1 MAKARILAIDD
12 QLYFRTFIEG
22 ILSDEGYDV
31 RTASGGEEAL
41 RALAQERFDVVISD
55 LVMPGMD
62 GSELVQ
68 RIKAQIPEQDV
79 IVITGVGD
87 VKTAVTAM
95 KLGATDY
102 LLKPIDRDALAR
114 SLNTILQRK
123 RLRDEHS
130 RLMAENLEYM
140 GVLSLYQRA
149 VSLMDTVGI
158 ESLAERIIEGLCFE
172 TNSQGGVIWIV
183 DPADSKQFRL
193 SAAQGIVQ
201 IKEESELLALASLP
215 AEFKPLLDEEM
226 RGSYSAPL
234 MRTTAANPWTQAFF
248 VPMRYGEQLLAVAR
262 LTDKLEGAAFT
273 DANRAAADKFAE
285 IAVLALRNA
294 MRFRDL
300 GTKSL
305 RDPVTGAYSVDYF
318 EDVVQN
324 EIRKAKRFARSL
336 SVIKLELAPDAALWK
351 QMSFEQVRG
360 WLAGFVQQL
369 ARSLRTTDLI
379 AAEDQFHY
387 RVLLPETDG
396 LGATVLKRRIR
407 DALRDCPEMT
417 ALKPEERPELALAAA
432 TFPSDGS
439 QFELLDKVLETRL
452 AEDRESPLRKPI
464 FERAVFSEFV
474 DALQVRAEQ
483 VPPAFF
489 EQMMGLL
496 VEEIGRRPQD
506 RGLLFVAPRTALSP
520 GLLEKI
526 EAIERYGSRTEVVL
540 MTEGKLELPAGVQV
554 TRVPAQ
560 RSGTSAPFLIFLGE
574 GPAYAYLGSP
584 DKKLSDTVA
593 FHTGE
598 RAIVEELAFQLK
610 HVLGISLGV

>member
-1 MAKARILAIDD
+1 MAKARILAVDD

-22 ILSDEGYDV
+22 ILSDEGYGV
-31 RTASGGEEAL
+31 RTASSGEEAL
-41 RALAQERFDVVISD
+41 HALAQERFDVLISD

-68 RIKAQIPEQDV
+68 RVKAQIPEQDI

-87 VKTAVTAM
+87 VKTAVGAM

-114 SLNTILQRK
+114 TLNTILQRK

-130 RLMAENLEYM
+130 QLVAENLEYM

-158 ESLAERIIEGLCFE
+158 ESLAERIVEGLCFE
-172 TNSQGGVIWIV
+172 TNSQGGVLWIV
-183 DPADSKQFRL
+183 DAQDPKQFRL
-193 SAAQGIVQ
+193 CAAQGLVQ
-201 IKEESELLALASLP
+201 IQEENEIFSTASLP
-215 AEFKPLLDEEM
+215 AELKPLYTDETH
-226 RGSYSAPL
+226 GAYTAPL
-234 MRTTAANPWTQAFF
+234 LRASSWTQALF
-248 VPMRYGEQLLAVAR
+248 VPLRYGEQVLAVAR
-262 LTDKLEGAAFT
+262 LTDKFEGAEFSEV
-273 DANRAAADKFAE
+273 DRAAADKFAE

-318 EDVVQN
+318 DDVLQN
-324 EIRKAKRFARSL
+324 EIRKAKRFSRSL
-336 SVIKLELAPDAALWK
+336 SVIELEIAPDAMLWK
-351 QMSFEQVRG
+351 QMSFDQVRE

-369 ARSLRTTDLI
+369 ARALRTTDLI

-396 LGATVLKRRIR
+396 LGATVLKRRVR
-407 DALRDCPEMT
+407 EALLESVEMQT
-417 ALKPEERPELALAAA
+417 LSVENRPEIALATA

-439 QFELLDKVLETRL
+439 QAERLHQVLEKRL

-464 FERAVFSEFV
+464 FENAVFAEFV
-474 DALQVRAEQ
+474 EALQVHAEKM
-483 VPPAFF
+483 PTGFF
-489 EQMMGLL
+489 EQMMAFL

-506 RGLLFVAPRTALSP
+506 RGLLLIAPRAGLSP
-520 GLLEKI
+520 GLLERI

-554 TRVPAQ
+554 TRVPAP

-584 DKKLSDTVA
+584 NKQLLDTVA
-593 FHTGE
+593 FHTSE
-598 RAIVEELAFQLK
+598 RTIVEELAFQLK
-610 HVLGISLGV
+610 NVLGISLGV

>member
-1 MAKARILAIDD
+1 MAKARILAVDD

-41 RALAQERFDVVISD
+41 HALAQERFDVVITD

-68 RIKAQIPEQDV
+68 RVKVQIPEQDI

-87 VKTAVTAM
+87 VKTAVGAM

-130 RLMAENLEYM
+130 QLVAENLEYM

-149 VSLMDTVGI
+149 VSLMDTVGV
-158 ESLAERIIEGLCFE
+158 ESLAERIVEGLCFE
-172 TNSQGGVIWIV
+172 TNSQGGVLWVI
-183 DPADSKQFRL
+183 DAQDAKQLRL
-193 SAAQGIVQ
+193 CAAQGFVQ
-201 IKEESELLALASLP
+201 INEEHEVLSLASLP
-215 AEFKPLLDEEM
+215 AELKPLYTEEM
-226 RGSYSAPL
+226 RGAYAAPL
-234 MRTTAANPWTQAFF
+234 MRTTTENSWTQALF
-248 VPMRYGEQLLAVAR
+248 VPLRYGEQLLAVAR
-262 LTDKLEGAAFT
+262 LTDKFEGAEFSEVDCAG
-273 DANRAAADKFAE
+273 ADKFAE

-318 EDVVQN
+318 DDVLQN

-336 SVIKLELAPDAALWK
+336 SVIKLEIAPDAALWK
-351 QMSFEQVRG
+351 QMSFEQVRD
-360 WLAGFVQQL
+360 WLGGFVQQL
-369 ARSLRTTDLI
+369 TRSLRTTDLI

-396 LGATVLKRRIR
+396 LGATVLKRRVR
-407 DALRDCPEMT
+407 DALQESIEMQ
-417 ALKPEERPELALAAA
+417 ALNAENRPEIALATV

-439 QFELLDKVLETRL
+439 QAELLDQVLEKRL

-464 FERAVFSEFV
+464 FERAVFAEFV
-474 DALQVRAEQ
+474 DALQVHAEKL
-483 VPPAFF
+483 PTGFF
-489 EQMMGLL
+489 EQMMAFL

-506 RGLLFVAPRTALSP
+506 RGLLFIAPRTGLSP

-554 TRVPAQ
+554 TRVPAP

-593 FHTGE
+593 FHTSE
-598 RAIVEELAFQLK
+598 RTIVEELAFQLK
-610 HVLGISLGV
+610 NVLGISLGV